1 MTAVL
6 LGTVPT
12 VNGMAAV
19 ITAGA
24 EENTVPV
31 SENSAQRI
39 GPGGETDV
47 TDVNQQMDALAET
60 DVDFDVRKFILPED
74 AGMLVVVEGTG
85 GADCMVYAY
94 EKSDSVWKRILQTY
108 GYLGINGMS
117 YDRHEGDKTTP
128 AGLFCMNTPFGQKD
142 AKDGFPSEYLKVTE
156 NHQWRMTTNQM
167 EYNPSGFDGDGEAV
181 GTHWYRECYDYAID
195 FGYNRNAIAGK
206 GSALFL
212 HCIGQEKKDTSGCVA
227 IPEEQMEAVMRMY
240 GSAGDGH
247 AYIALAPS
255 GTFDMVYDAL
265 DANDGLSPAVHFLQD
280 N

>member
-1 MTAVL
+1 
-6 LGTVPT
+6 
-12 VNGMAAV
+12 MAAV

-31 SENSAQRI
+31 SESSVQRI

-47 TDVNQQMDALAET
+47 SDVNQQVDTSTET
-60 DVDFDVRKFILPED
+60 DVDFDVSRFVLPED

-85 GADCMVYAY
+85 GAECMVYAY
-94 EKSDSVWKRILQTY
+94 EKMDGVWKRSLETY

-167 EYNPSGFDGDGEAV
+167 EYNPSGYDGDGEAV

-212 HCIGQEKKDTSGCVA
+212 HCTGQGKKDTSGCVA

-240 GSAGDGH
+240 GSAGDGY

-265 DANDGLSPAVHFLQD
+265 GANDGLSPAVHFLQD